1 MELSRRQ
8 LLRTLKPEAE
18 LQHKACEPV
27 PLQASPKLFHLVI
40 VMSQTN
46 IKETYFLENCI
57 NKKRTV
63 QDIYEALAL
72 YSETTDTRKE
82 PVFVVA
88 EANDLHRRI
97 KEHAENI
104 KGVYR
109 NEREAMLSDLVKD
122 DMFANEV
129 EELGEQYGKRS

>member
-1 MELSRRQ
+1 LPALPNPS
-8 LLRTLKPEAE
+8 
-18 LQHKACEPV
+18 
-27 PLQASPKLFHLVI
+27 FLVL
-40 VMSQTN
+40 VNAMSQTN

-82 PVFVVA
+82 PVFVVD

-104 KGVYR
+104 KGAYR
-109 NEREAMLSDLVKD
+109 NEREMMLSDLVKD
-122 DMFANEV
+122 DMFAKEV